1 MNLLQLIN
9 NVEIFIAQW
18 GGTTAPR
25 IVVAFLG
32 ILICVWI
39 GIALWEKRI
48 RIMGTVLGLMAGLFL
63 IIIAIDP
70 RILHVLADTGFLTR
84 IRILMIVMSIM
95 VVVVTVEA
103 IRRSHL
109 QERYAILWVTTGLII
124 LMAAFFPHIL
134 DFFSFIFI

>member
-18 GGTTAPR
+18 GGTTVPR
-25 IVVAFLG
+25 IIVAFLG

-39 GIALWEKRI
+39 GVSFWEKRI
-48 RIMGTVLGLMAGLFL
+48 RIAGTVLGLIAGLFL
-63 IIIAIDP
+63 IIIAINP
-70 RILHVLADTGFLTR
+70 RVLYVLADMGFLTR
-84 IRILMIVMSIM
+84 IRILMIVMSIV

-109 QERYAILWVTTGLII
+109 QERYAIL
-124 LMAAFFPHIL
+124 
-134 DFFSFIFI
+134 